1 MSVANNGAW
10 YVVQTHVNA
19 EVKAARNLVR
29 QGFEIYL
36 PRYLKRRSHARKI
49 EQVPVPLFPRYMF
62 VWIDIATQRWRSV
75 QSTFGVSHL
84 VLNGSDP
91 APLAQRVI
99 GCLKA
104 REDASGYVQLD
115 QRPKLALGAKVRVL
129 AGVFAENLGL
139 FDGMADRDRVAVLL
153 DLLGRKVRVTLD
165 ADMVAVA

>member
-1 MSVANNGAW
+1 MSAVNNGAW

-19 EVKAARNLVR
+19 EAKAARNLLR

-49 EQVPVPLFPRYMF
+49 EKVPVPLFPRYMF

-91 APLAQRVI
+91 APLAQQVI
-99 GCLKA
+99 GCLRA
-104 REDASGYVQLD
+104 REDASGYVQLE

-129 AGVFAENLGL
+129 AGVFADSLGL

-153 DLLGRKVRVTLD
+153 DLLGRKVRITLD

>member
-1 MSVANNGAW
+1 MKLGSNGAW
-10 YVVQTHVNA
+10 YVIQTHVNA
-19 EVKAARNLVR
+19 ESKAACNLER
-29 QGFEIYL
+29 QGFDVYL

-62 VWIDIATQRWRSV
+62 VWIDVATQRWRSV
-75 QSTFGVSHL
+75 QSTFGVASL
-84 VLNGSDP
+84 ILNGVDP
-91 APLAQRVI
+91 APLAREVI
-99 GCLKA
+99 NCLKA
-104 REDASGYVQLD
+104 REDRRGYVQLD
-115 QRPKLALGAKVRVL
+115 QRPKIALGAKVRVL